1 MMIVAMLP
9 VKSVRGQVVGGSPD
23 ILDEV
28 VVTGERSGPGLW
40 HVQRGIAQLWILG
53 SLSPLP
59 KGITWRS
66 KQVEQV
72 IANANAVLVAKP
84 LEIGFARALW
94 IFLTHHD
101 LLVVSGGRKLE
112 DVLPA
117 DLYRRFATQRAH
129 YVNDASK
136 WERYR
141 PILAAAFL
149 EESAFRQAGLS
160 TRIDLG
166 AAVRALA
173 NKHDVPIEEVRM
185 AGVRDILDVLKT
197 VPAATENKCVA
208 AALST
213 IEIGLPRLIERAS
226 AWTRG
231 DIDAMQRLPDSS
243 EDIAC
248 HSALVSDSGSADLL
262 AQIELSWLS
271 AIDEHMHGDGVTL
284 AVVNIDLLLE
294 HGGLLDELRG
304 RGYAVEAP

>member
-1 MMIVAMLP
+1 MLP
-9 VKSVRGQVVGGSPD
+9 VSSVHSQAVNRPPD
-23 ILDEV
+23 VLDEV

-40 HVQRGIAQLWILG
+40 HVRRGAAQVWILG

-72 IANANAVLVAKP
+72 IATASAVLVGKP

-101 LLVVSGGRKLE
+101 LLVVSGGRRLK
-112 DVLPA
+112 DVLPPE
-117 DLYRRFATQRAH
+117 LYRRFATQRAR
-129 YVNDASK
+129 YANDADK

-149 EESAFRQAGLS
+149 EESAFRQVGLS

-166 AAVRALA
+166 AAVRTLA
-173 NKHDVPIEEVRM
+173 SKHDVRIEEVRM
-185 AGVRDILDVLKT
+185 AGVRDILDVLKA
-197 VPAATENKCVA
+197 VPAATENKCMA

-213 IEIGLPRLIERAS
+213 IEIGLPRLIERAG

-248 HSALVSDSGSADLL
+248 RSALVADAGSADLL
-262 AQIELSWLS
+262 AQIERAWLS
-271 AIDEHMHGDGVTL
+271 AIDEHMHGNDITL

-294 HGGLLDELRG
+294 RGGLLDELRA

>member
-1 MMIVAMLP
+1 MLP
-9 VKSVRGQVVGGSPD
+9 VSSVHSQAVNRPPD
-23 ILDEV
+23 VLDEV

-40 HVQRGIAQLWILG
+40 HVRRGAAQVWILG

-72 IANANAVLVAKP
+72 IATASAVLVGKP

-101 LLVVSGGRKLE
+101 LLVVSGGRRLK
-112 DVLPA
+112 DVLPPE
-117 DLYRRFATQRAH
+117 LYRRFATQRAH
-129 YVNDASK
+129 YANDADK

-149 EESAFRQAGLS
+149 EESAFRQVGLS

-166 AAVRALA
+166 AAVRTLA
-173 NKHDVPIEEVRM
+173 SKHDVRIEEVRM

-197 VPAATENKCVA
+197 VPAATENKCMA

-213 IEIGLPRLIERAS
+213 IEIGLPRLIERAG

-231 DIDAMQRLPDSS
+231 DIDAMQRLPDSP

-248 HSALVSDSGSADLL
+248 RLALVSDAGSADLL
-262 AQIELSWLS
+262 AQIERAWLS
-271 AIDEHMHGDGVTL
+271 AIDEHMRVDDITL

-294 HGGLLDELRG
+294 RGGLLDELRA